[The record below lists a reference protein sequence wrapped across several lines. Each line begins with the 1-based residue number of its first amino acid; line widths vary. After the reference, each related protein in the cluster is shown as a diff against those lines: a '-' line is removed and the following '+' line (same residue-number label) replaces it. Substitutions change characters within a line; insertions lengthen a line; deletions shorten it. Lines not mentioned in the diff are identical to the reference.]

1 MEEPDAI
8 EIKVNIGGD
17 VDQTLTALGLNGG
30 KARQVWFLDDL
41 TEGARPPLPLLSA
54 GIVLRLRRRGDNGKE
69 DSTVKLRPCRWSQL
83 TGLWSLSPKED
94 DPYRIEGD
102 WSKKRRVLAAS
113 CVGDLEPGTIERAI
127 SRKGQIADAFAE
139 TQRDFLTQ
147 CGEIR
152 VGLSGVSVLEP
163 IAATQWK
170 DFAVGGVSDVA
181 AERWTVAGLDF
192 LELSIRVTSGT
203 GDAAAQQR
211 DLTAEVL
218 ARGLEL
224 DASDE
229 SKTVRVMKRLA
240 GLD

>member
-1 MEEPDAI
+1 M
-8 EIKVNIGGD
+8 
-17 VDQTLTALGLNGG
+17 
-30 KARQVWFLDDL
+30 
-41 TEGARPPLPLLSA
+41 
-54 GIVLRLRRRGDNGKE
+54 
-69 DSTVKLRPCRWSQL
+69 
-83 TGLWSLSPKED
+83 WSLSPKED

-102 WSKKRRVLAAS
+102 WSKKRHVLAAS
-113 CVGDLEPGTIERAI
+113 CVDDLKPGTIERAI
-127 SRKGQIADAFAE
+127 KKKGQIADAFTE

-152 VGLSGVSVLEP
+152 VGFSGVSALEP

-170 DFAVGGVSDVA
+170 DFVVGRVSDVV

-203 GDAAAQQR
+203 GDAGEKQR

-224 DASDE
+224 DDSDD